1 MSRFHTPGV
10 ASGEPHVIHNPI
22 SGEQIIVRTSGAGT
36 NGELLV
42 FDPVLL
48 PGKQLSSRHVHPNL
62 QETFTILHGVMS
74 FQLGQK
80 GANRRV
86 VL

>member
-1 MSRFHTPGV
+1 MGQAIPAR
-10 ASGEPHVIHNPI
+10 
-22 SGEQIIVRTSGAGT
+22 
-36 NGELLV
+36 
-42 FDPVLL
+42 DPF
-48 PGKQLSSRHVHPNL
+48 GMQQLSSRHVHPNL